1 MLTDSSLPNAHV
13 GYAIGR
19 NVGGAVLRN
28 RIRRQLRSLLE
39 AKSDQLP
46 AGWYLVGAQP
56 RVGAMSWTELGST
69 VDQLVAKVVV
79 S

>member
-1 MLTDSSLPNAHV
+1 MLTDSSLPGAHV

-39 AKSDQLP
+39 ARSSQMP
-46 AGWYLVGAQP
+46 AGWYLLGVQP
-56 RVGAMSWTELGST
+56 RVSAMSWTDLGVT
-69 VDQLVAKVVV
+69 VDQLLAKVAV

>member
-1 MLTDSSLPNAHV
+1 MLTDASLQNAHV

-46 AGWYLVGAQP
+46 AGWYLVGVQP
-56 RVGAMSWTELGST
+56 RVSAMSRTDLGAT
-69 VDQLVAKVVV
+69 VDQLVAKVAV

>member
-1 MLTDSSLPNAHV
+1 MLTDSSLKNAHV

-28 RIRRQLRSLLE
+28 RIRRQMRSLLE
-39 AKSDQLP
+39 ARSDQLP

-56 RVGAMSWTELGST
+56 RVGTMSWTELGTT
-69 VDQLVAKVVV
+69 VDQLIAKVVV

>member
-1 MLTDSSLPNAHV
+1 MLTDSSLKNAHV

-28 RIRRQLRSLLE
+28 RIRRQMRSLLE
-39 AKSDQLP
+39 ARSDQLP

-56 RVGAMSWTELGST
+56 RVGTMSWMELGTT
-69 VDQLVAKVVV
+69 VDQLIAKVVV

>member
-1 MLTDSSLPNAHV
+1 MLTDSSLQNAHV

-19 NVGGAVLRN
+19 NVGKAVLRN
-28 RIRRQLRSLLE
+28 RVRRQLRSLLE

-56 RVGAMSWTELGST
+56 RVGTMSWAELGAT
-69 VDQLVAKVVV
+69 VDQLAAKLVV

>member
-1 MLTDSSLPNAHV
+1 
-13 GYAIGR
+13 
-19 NVGGAVLRN
+19 
-28 RIRRQLRSLLE
+28 LRSLLE

-69 VDQLVAKVVV
+69 VDQLVEKVVI

>member
-1 MLTDSSLPNAHV
+1 MLTDSSLPGAHV

-39 AKSDQLP
+39 TKSDQLP
-46 AGWYLVGAQP
+46 AGWYLVGTQP
-56 RVGAMSWTELGST
+56 RVGTMSWTDLGAT
-69 VDQLVAKVVV
+69 VDQLVAKVAV

>member
-1 MLTDSSLPNAHV
+1 MLTDSSLLSAHV

-39 AKSDQLP
+39 AKSDQMP
-46 AGWYLVGAQP
+46 AGWYLVGVQP
-56 RVGAMSWTELGST
+56 RVGAMSWTDLGTT
-69 VDQLVAKVVV
+69 VDQLLAKVAI

>member
-1 MLTDSSLPNAHV
+1 MLTDSSLPAAHV

-39 AKSDQLP
+39 ARSQQLP

-56 RVGAMSWTELGST
+56 RVGSMTWTDLGVA
-69 VDQLVAKVVV
+69 VDQLVAKVAAV
-79 S
+79 

>member
-1 MLTDSSLPNAHV
+1 MLTDSSLQYAHV

-19 NVGGAVLRN
+19 NMGGAVLRN

-56 RVGAMSWTELGST
+56 RVGAMTWTDLGVT

>member
-1 MLTDSSLPNAHV
+1 MLTDSSLQNAHV

-28 RIRRQLRSLLE
+28 RIRRQLRTLFD

-46 AGWYLVGAQP
+46 AGWYLVGAQS
-56 RVGAMSWTELGST
+56 RVGAMTWTDLGVT

>member
-1 MLTDSSLPNAHV
+1 MLTDSSLPGAHV

-28 RIRRQLRSLLE
+28 RIRRQLRSLRE
-39 AKSDQLP
+39 AKSNQMP
-46 AGWYLVGAQP
+46 AGWYLVGVQP
-56 RVGAMSWTELGST
+56 RVAAMTWTDLGVT
-69 VDQLVAKVVV
+69 VDQLLAKVAV

>member
-1 MLTDSSLPNAHV
+1 MLTDSSLPGAHV

-28 RIRRQLRSLLE
+28 RIRRQLRSLLD
-39 AKSDQLP
+39 AKSSQMP
-46 AGWYLVGAQP
+46 AGWYLVGVQP
-56 RVGAMSWTELGST
+56 RVAAMTWTDLGVT
-69 VDQLVAKVVV
+69 VDQLLAKVAV

>member
-1 MLTDSSLPNAHV
+1 MLTDSSLQNAHV

-19 NVGGAVLRN
+19 NVGKAVLRN

-56 RVGAMSWTELGST
+56 RVGTMSWAELGAT
-69 VDQLVAKVVV
+69 VDQLAAKLVA

>member
-1 MLTDSSLPNAHV
+1 MLTDSSLPGAHV

-28 RIRRQLRSLLE
+28 RIRRHLRSLLE
-39 AKSDQLP
+39 AKSSQMP
-46 AGWYLVGAQP
+46 AGWYLVGVQP
-56 RVGAMSWTELGST
+56 RVAAMTWTDLGVT
-69 VDQLVAKVVV
+69 VDQLLAKVAV

>member
-1 MLTDSSLPNAHV
+1 MLTDSSLQNAHV

-19 NVGGAVLRN
+19 NVGKAVLRN

-56 RVGAMSWTELGST
+56 RVGTMSWAELGAT
-69 VDQLVAKVVV
+69 VDQLAAKLVV

>member
-1 MLTDSSLPNAHV
+1 MLTDSSLPSAHV

-28 RIRRQLRSLLE
+28 RVRRQLRSLLE
-39 AKSDQLP
+39 AKSSQMP
-46 AGWYLVGAQP
+46 AGWYLVGVQP
-56 RVGAMSWTELGST
+56 RVGTMSWTDLGVT
-69 VDQLVAKVVV
+69 VDQLLAKVAN

>member
-69 VDQLVAKVVV
+69 VDQLVAKVVM

>member
-1 MLTDSSLPNAHV
+1 MLTDSSLPGAHV

-39 AKSDQLP
+39 AKSSQMP
-46 AGWYLVGAQP
+46 AGWFLVGVQP
-56 RVGAMSWTELGST
+56 RVAAMTWTDLGVT
-69 VDQLVAKVVV
+69 VDQLLAKVAV

>member
-1 MLTDSSLPNAHV
+1 MLTDSSLQNAHV

-39 AKSDQLP
+39 SRSDQLP
-46 AGWYLVGAQP
+46 AGWYLVGVQP
-56 RVGAMSWTELGST
+56 RVSAMSWTDLGAT
-69 VDQLVAKVVV
+69 VDQLVAKVAV

>member
-1 MLTDSSLPNAHV
+1 MLTDSSLQNAHV

-28 RIRRQLRSLLE
+28 RIRRQMRSLLE
-39 AKSDQLP
+39 ARSDQLP

-56 RVGAMSWTELGST
+56 RVGTMSWTELGTT
-69 VDQLVAKVVV
+69 VDQLIAKVVV

>member
-1 MLTDSSLPNAHV
+1 MLTDSSLPGAHV

-28 RIRRQLRSLLE
+28 RIRRQLRVLFE
-39 AKSDQLP
+39 AKSSQMP
-46 AGWYLVGAQP
+46 AGWYLVGVQP
-56 RVGAMSWTELGST
+56 RVGAMSWTDLGVT
-69 VDQLVAKVVV
+69 VDQLLAKVAV

>member
-1 MLTDSSLPNAHV
+1 MLTDSSLPGAHV

-28 RIRRQLRSLLE
+28 RIRRQLRTLLD
-39 AKSDQLP
+39 AKSSQMP
-46 AGWYLVGAQP
+46 AGWYLVGVQP
-56 RVGAMSWTELGST
+56 RVAAMTWTDLGVT
-69 VDQLVAKVVV
+69 VDQLLAKVAV

>member
-1 MLTDSSLPNAHV
+1 MLTDSSLPSAHV

-46 AGWYLVGAQP
+46 AGWYLVGVQP
-56 RVGAMSWTELGST
+56 RVSAMSWTDLGAT
-69 VDQLVAKVVV
+69 VDQLVAKVAV

>member
-1 MLTDSSLPNAHV
+1 MLTDSSLPGAHV

-28 RIRRQLRSLLE
+28 RIRRQLRVLLE
-39 AKSDQLP
+39 AKSNQMP
-46 AGWYLVGAQP
+46 AGWYLVGVQP
-56 RVGAMSWTELGST
+56 RVGAMSWVDLGVT
-69 VDQLVAKVVV
+69 VDQLLAKVAV

>member
-1 MLTDSSLPNAHV
+1 M

-28 RIRRQLRSLLE
+28 RIRRQLRLLLE
-39 AKSDQLP
+39 AKSSQMP
-46 AGWYLVGAQP
+46 AGWYLVGVQP
-56 RVGAMSWTELGST
+56 RVAAMTWTDLGVT
-69 VDQLVAKVVV
+69 VDQLLAKVAV

>member
-1 MLTDSSLPNAHV
+1 MLTDSSLPGAHV

-28 RIRRQLRSLLE
+28 RIRRQLRVLLE
-39 AKSDQLP
+39 AKSSQMP
-46 AGWYLVGAQP
+46 AGWYLVGVQP
-56 RVGAMSWTELGST
+56 RVGAMSWTDLGVT
-69 VDQLVAKVVV
+69 VDQLLAKVAV

>member
-1 MLTDSSLPNAHV
+1 MLTDSSLPGAHV

-39 AKSDQLP
+39 AKSTQMP
-46 AGWYLVGAQP
+46 AGWYLVGVQP
-56 RVGAMSWTELGST
+56 RVAAMTWTDLGVT
-69 VDQLVAKVVV
+69 VDQLLAKVAV

>member
-19 NVGGAVLRN
+19 NVGGAVLSN
-28 RIRRQLRSLLE
+28 RIRRQMRSLLE
-39 AKSDQLP
+39 AKSDQMP
-46 AGWYLVGAQP
+46 SGRYLVGVQP
-56 RVGAMSWTELGST
+56 RVGAMSWTDLGTT
-69 VDQLVAKVVV
+69 VDQLLAKVAV

>member
-1 MLTDSSLPNAHV
+1 MLTDPSLPSAHV

-39 AKSDQLP
+39 AKSNQMP
-46 AGWYLVGAQP
+46 AGWYLVGVQP
-56 RVGAMSWTELGST
+56 RVGAMSWTDLSAT
-69 VDQLVAKVVV
+69 VDQLLLKVA
-79 S
+79 SS

>member
-1 MLTDSSLPNAHV
+1 MLTDSSLPGAHV

-39 AKSDQLP
+39 AKSSQMP
-46 AGWYLVGAQP
+46 AGGYLVGVQP
-56 RVGAMSWTELGST
+56 RVGAMSWTDLGVT
-69 VDQLVAKVVV
+69 VDQLLAKVAV